1 MKCSIVA
8 LFAFL
13 IITLTNTALAEIE
26 AVTINGKRVL
36 LKDDQTWE
44 YMEVKQADARLARLT
59 VASVQVSKNY
69 CLIGLRLQ
77 NDLTDKIT
85 SLIFNFSAY
94 VNQNVLYDTV
104 TKGFQHLK
112 PTKDMYTEISF
123 SGISCDDIKYVR
135 VHGADHCEIG
145 ELNKFSPEKGKCLQ
159 LVEVEPSD
167 KIVIFKRYEDEP
179 PQQEVVEQK
188 ESEKVSGEETVEEKW
203 ARELE
208 QKKGLEDPGE

>member
-1 MKCSIVA
+1 
-8 LFAFL
+8 
-13 IITLTNTALAEIE
+13 
-26 AVTINGKRVL
+26 
-36 LKDDQTWE
+36 
-44 YMEVKQADARLARLT
+44 
-59 VASVQVSKNY
+59 
-69 CLIGLRLQ
+69 
-77 NDLTDKIT
+77 
-85 SLIFNFSAY
+85 
-94 VNQNVLYDTV
+94 
-104 TKGFQHLK
+104 
-112 PTKDMYTEISF
+112 MYTEISF